1 MTTAL
6 KKKPFILL
14 LAALIVVTFFTLKS
28 ETQAAE
34 AWYTAAVVMAGP
46 GWGATFICLTSSGNF
61 TNKYM
66 LTRSDQSKDQL
77 AVALT
82 AISLGKYVMVYA
94 DPTLGTP
101 TVQAIYIVN

>member
-1 MTTAL
+1 MKTTL

-14 LAALIVVTFFTLKS
+14 LAALVVITFFTLKS

-34 AWYTAAVVMAGP
+34 AWYTATIVNAGP

-66 LTRSDQSKDQL
+66 VTRSDQPKDQL

-82 AISLGKYVMVYA
+82 AISLGKSVMVYA
-94 DPTLGTP
+94 DPTLATP